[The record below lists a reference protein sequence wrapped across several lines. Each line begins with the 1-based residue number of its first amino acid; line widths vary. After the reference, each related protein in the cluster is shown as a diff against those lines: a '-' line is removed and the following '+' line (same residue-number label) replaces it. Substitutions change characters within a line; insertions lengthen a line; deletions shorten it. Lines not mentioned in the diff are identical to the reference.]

1 MKNEKHERKK
11 RKKKKE
17 KKKKNNRIR
26 SSCRHKQSTL
36 ESCGFLTR
44 TVLTIDPRMPLTA
57 SEYTC
62 SS

>member
-1 MKNEKHERKK
+1 MKKE
-11 RKKKKE
+11 KKKK

-26 SSCRHKQSTL
+26 SSCRHKQSTF